1 MHEGY
6 LEYLESSL
14 IEYSLQFYKC
24 RFMTWLGWA
33 YCLEKKP
40 GSLNSDTL
48 TRPKNDCL
56 FPVTGPKILGILLG
70 IFSIQYVVY
79 CYNRVNISLKGFE

>member
-14 IEYSLQFYKC
+14 LEYSLQFYKC

-56 FPVTGPKILGILLG
+56 FPVTGPKILGYIVGNFEYSICGLLLQSG
-70 IFSIQYVVY
+70 KYLTQGV
-79 CYNRVNISLKGFE
+79 